1 MGIVMDSRHAMLTL
15 PQEKLNSI
23 IDQRQLL
30 LSREE
35 VTVPD
40 ISQLIGKLSYPA
52 EAVLPVSLHYR
63 SLERQK
69 IWSFQCRKTLREEF
83 VYLKRPRKN
92 LFGE

>member
-35 VTVPD
+35 VTVRD

-52 EAVLPVSLHYR
+52 EAVLPVSPL
-63 SLERQK
+63 Q
-69 IWSFQCRKTLREEF
+69 
-83 VYLKRPRKN
+83 VPRKAKN
-92 LFGE
+92 LEFPMQKNFERRVCLSQEAKKEFIW